1 MSVLTFAV
9 NDLFVARIKK
19 HHVSNPSR
27 SWQNSYEFVAN
38 SAGSLSDL
46 ATMADTL
53 LNFEAQLHNTFTHFE
68 QVTVSTWS
76 ADSVPYD
83 PDAFLTLPVSLNG
96 LRDTTG
102 ELEPLNVCWS
112 VSRSAFSGRTGHVFF
127 RGVLAQADTESPSG
141 ILQLTNPSA
150 MSSLLSDARIDSS
163 LTAYLGTAP
172 EAPLSMALINK
183 TGTNIRTVQTLTST
197 GVSLLPVDHA
207 WFNRTS
213 P

>member
-19 HHVSNPSR
+19 NHVSNPSR

-46 ATMADTL
+46 AAMADTL
-53 LNFEAQLHNTFTHFE
+53 LNFEAQIHNTFTHFE
-68 QVTVSTWS
+68 QVTVSTWA
-76 ADSVPYD
+76 ADSKPYD

-112 VSRSAFSGRTGHVFF
+112 VSRSAFSGRAGHVFF
-127 RGVLAQADTESPSG
+127 RGVLAQADTQAPSG
-141 ILQLTNPSA
+141 ILQLTDPSA
-150 MSSLLSDARIDSS
+150 MSALLSDARIDSS
-163 LTAYLGTAP
+163 LTGYLGTAP

-183 TGTNIRTVQTLTST
+183 NGTNIRTVQTLTSV